1 MMINKPI
8 YQIEMSTDGVH
19 KVTVTIEDPAGTDAA
34 LAWANATY
42 AKLLRNGTLKPPDAP
57 FAPEDAAPQCAIHHQ
72 PMVKVQGKLGEFWSC
87 HQKNAD
93 GSWCNYRPA

>member
-1 MMINKPI
+1 MVNKPI
-8 YQIEMSTDGVH
+8 YQVNMSTDGVH

-42 AKLLRNGTLKPPDAP
+42 AKLLRDGDSEPTGAAFDTKD
-57 FAPEDAAPQCAIHHQ
+57 DAPQCALHHQ
-72 PMVKVQGKLGEFWSC
+72 PMVRMQGKLGEFWSC

-93 GSWCNYRPA
+93 GSWCGYRP